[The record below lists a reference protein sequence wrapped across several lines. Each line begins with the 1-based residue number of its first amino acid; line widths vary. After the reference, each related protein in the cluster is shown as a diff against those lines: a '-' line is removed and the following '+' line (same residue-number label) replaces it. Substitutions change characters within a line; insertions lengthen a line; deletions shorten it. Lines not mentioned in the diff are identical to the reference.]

1 LNDMK
6 ALEMYPHRMGRV
18 AQPAVSERICCE
30 QVAKLVVHMGLSY
43 RCKQRYAST
52 PSQGQQP
59 HQRRR
64 QPPPGRE
71 LAEAA
76 LCYGQ
81 PSEVPSLHHAGDR
94 EHDDTDGV
102 GAAPLRILTEHH
114 DGGREHDGTDCCLAE
129 HEHESSQTSLLGS
142 ICVPGS

>member
-1 LNDMK
+1 MPTEELPEREHESLGGRVLRHIGRLLNDMK
-6 ALEMYPHRMGRV
+6 ALKMYPHRMGRI

-59 HQRRR
+59 HQSRR

-81 PSEVPSLHHAGDR
+81 PSEVPSLHHA
-94 EHDDTDGV
+94 
-102 GAAPLRILTEHH
+102 
-114 DGGREHDGTDCCLAE
+114 
-129 HEHESSQTSLLGS
+129 
-142 ICVPGS
+142 